1 MYLLNAKANNNLQG
15 FKAAI
20 NALETG
26 LDYLFDNAELEKE
39 FYEHFSEAIKRHNP
53 NILLN
58 DVELFV
64 AVLLYK
70 IHILTIQI

>member
-1 MYLLNAKANNNLQG
+1 MYLLNAKANNNLQD

-39 FYEHFSEAIKRHNP
+39 FYEQLAVAYTGLGHTIKAANFAKKAAE
-53 NILLN
+53 ILDSN
-58 DVELFV
+58 
-64 AVLLYK
+64 
-70 IHILTIQI
+70 